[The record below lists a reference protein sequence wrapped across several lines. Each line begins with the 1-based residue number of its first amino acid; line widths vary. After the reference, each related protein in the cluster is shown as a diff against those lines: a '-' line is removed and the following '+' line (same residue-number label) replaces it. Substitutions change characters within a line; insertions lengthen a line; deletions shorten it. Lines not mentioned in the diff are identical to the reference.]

1 MFKNNEIS
9 NYSITACILL
19 QKWSSALARKRS
31 FTMYDKSYSQK
42 LQQYQLH
49 CKFKDNEYQ

>member
-9 NYSITACILL
+9 NYSITTCILL